1 MDGRSGC
8 FTRKTFKPSLN
19 KPNYIHSGLAL
30 VKQGAQ
36 NRRNAATKLN
46 LDSSRSHS
54 VFTIELVASAD
65 GGEGCGGSSG
75 KQQVWSVCP
84 LARAIKA
91 KKKASALFCF
101 RSTSCRN
108 RMIG

>member
-1 MDGRSGC
+1 M
-8 FTRKTFKPSLN
+8 
-19 KPNYIHSGLAL
+19 SGLAL

-65 GGEGCGGSSG
+65 GGEGDGGSG
-75 KQQVWSVCP
+75 KQVCTLYVCLCPGLCSVG
-84 LARAIKA
+84 AGGQSKT
-91 KKKASALFCF
+91 KASAFFPRL
-101 RSTSCRN
+101 TSCHN
-108 RMIG
+108 RIG